1 MNIQSVEESI
11 QELIEVDTAK
21 ILFAS
26 FEKNDPTA
34 TILDNSGLDYD
45 QILLDG
51 GKDNPSPVF
60 NFMTLKPALDYASE
74 SGFSLVIGS
83 DSKNERITLAV
94 KKDEK
99 SGFVILNSHQL
110 AAILLN
116 IWKES
121 GKYEDL
127 VCLKSI
133 HTSDLVEYMAIKS
146 GLKLQSEIIEPGEL
160 RNSLTEVQ
168 KTYPNSTVCAFNIDQ
183 QVCHSDLDFSQIIL
197 EIAQKE
203 NELVASGQTFFDYLM
218 GIYHEFGFYKEKTI
232 TVDLNTDA
240 QRSHLLSIMDN
251 LRKNPKS
258 LESTFP
264 LNSVTDYKKGVKFNI
279 LTDKVNSFAGS
290 SENILKIESANN
302 LSVTF
307 APSKT
312 KMVYY
317 ISIKGGFISKEKYVM
332 RNKEMDA
339 EILRVIQMFNRGL

>member
-1 MNIQSVEESI
+1 MNLASV
-11 QELIEVDTAK
+11 QELTEELVEMDTAK

-26 FEKNDPTA
+26 FEKIDPITNL
-34 TILDNSGLDYD
+34 LDDSELVYD
-45 QILLDG
+45 QILLDA
-51 GKDNPSPVF
+51 GKENPNPVF
-60 NFMTLKPALDYASE
+60 NFLTLKPAIDQATDLGYN
-74 SGFSLVIGS
+74 LIIGT
-83 DSKNERITLAV
+83 DLKNERVTIAV

-110 AAILLN
+110 AAILLK
-116 IWKES
+116 IWKDS
-121 GKYEDL
+121 GKYEDM

-133 HTSDLVEYMAIKS
+133 HTSDLIENMAIRS
-146 GLKLQSEIIEPGEL
+146 GLKFQSEIIEPGDL
-160 RNSLTEVQ
+160 RTKMAEVQ
-168 KTYPNSTVCAFNIDQ
+168 KVYENSPICAFNIDQ
-183 QVCHSDLDFSQIIL
+183 QVCHSALDFSKIIV

-203 NELVASGQTFFDYLM
+203 NELKSSGQTFFDYLM
-218 GIYHEFGFYKEKTI
+218 EIYNEFGFYKEKTI

-290 SENILKIESANN
+290 TDNILKIESANN

-317 ISIKGGFISKEKYVM
+317 ISIKGGYISKEKYVM

>member
-1 MNIQSVEESI
+1 MNLAHVEELTE
-11 QELIEVDTAK
+11 ELVEVKTSK
-21 ILFAS
+21 ILLAS
-26 FEKNDPTA
+26 FEKNDPTKKM
-34 TILDNSGLDYD
+34 LDNSGFSYE

-51 GKDNPSPVF
+51 GKDNPDPVF
-60 NFMTLKPALDYASE
+60 NFISLKPAIDHATAEGY
-74 SGFSLVIGS
+74 SLIIAT
-83 DSKNERITLAV
+83 DPKNERITLAV

-110 AAILLN
+110 AAILLK
-116 IWKES
+116 IWKDS

-133 HTSDLVEYMAIKS
+133 HTSDLIEYMSIKL
-146 GLKLQSEIIEPGEL
+146 GLKFQSEIINQGEL
-160 RNSLTEVQ
+160 RNHMAEVQ
-168 KTYPNSTVCAFNIDQ
+168 KIYENSQVCGFNIDQ
-183 QVCHSDLDFSQIIL
+183 QVCHTGLDFSQIVL

-203 NELVASGQTFFDYLM
+203 TELKASDLTFFDYLM
-218 GIYHEFGFYKEKTI
+218 GIYQEFGFYKEKTI

-279 LTDKVNSFAGS
+279 LTDKVNSFAS
-290 SENILKIESANN
+290 STDNILKIESANN

-317 ISIKGGFISKEKYVM
+317 ISIKGGFISKEKYIM

>member
-1 MNIQSVEESI
+1 MNLASVEELTE
-11 QELIEVDTAK
+11 ELVEMDTAK
-21 ILFAS
+21 ILIAS
-26 FEKNDPTA
+26 FEKNDPITN
-34 TILDNSGLDYD
+34 ILDDSELVYD
-45 QILLDG
+45 QILLDA
-51 GKDNPSPVF
+51 GKENHNPVF
-60 NFMTLKPALDYASE
+60 NFMTLKPAIDQATDLGYN
-74 SGFSLVIGS
+74 LIIGT
-83 DSKNERITLAV
+83 DLKNERVTIAV

-110 AAILLN
+110 AAILLK
-116 IWKES
+116 IWKDS
-121 GKYEDL
+121 GKYEDM

-133 HTSDLVEYMAIKS
+133 HTSDLIENMAIRS
-146 GLKLQSEIIEPGEL
+146 GLKFQSEIIEPGDL
-160 RNSLTEVQ
+160 RTKMAEVQ
-168 KTYPNSTVCAFNIDQ
+168 KVYENSPICAFNIDQ
-183 QVCHSDLDFSQIIL
+183 QVCHSALDFSKIIV

-203 NELVASGQTFFDYLM
+203 NELKSSGLTFFDYLM
-218 GIYHEFGFYKEKTI
+218 EIYNEFGFYKEKTI

-290 SENILKIESANN
+290 TDNILKIESANN

-307 APSKT
+307 APSKS

-317 ISIKGGFISKEKYVM
+317 ISIKGGYISKEKYVM

>member
-1 MNIQSVEESI
+1 MNLAPVEELTE
-11 QELIEVDTAK
+11 ELVEVDTAK

-26 FEKNDPTA
+26 FEKNDPTISA
-34 TILDNSGLDYD
+34 LDNSGLSYE
-45 QILLDG
+45 QIQLDG
-51 GKDNPSPVF
+51 GKNNPNPVF
-60 NFMTLKPALDYASE
+60 NFMTLKPAIDHATAE
-74 SGFSLVIGS
+74 GFSLIIAT
-83 DSKNERITLAV
+83 DAKNERITIAV

-116 IWKES
+116 IWKDS
-121 GKYEDL
+121 GKYEDMA
-127 VCLKSI
+127 CLKSI
-133 HTSDLVEYMAIKS
+133 HTSDLVENIAIKS

-160 RNSLTEVQ
+160 RKTMAEVQ
-168 KTYPNSTVCAFNIDQ
+168 KMYENSPICAFNIDQ
-183 QVCHSDLDFSQIIL
+183 QVCHSALDFFQIVL
-197 EIAQKE
+197 EITQKE
-203 NELVASGQTFFDYLM
+203 TDLKASNLTFFDYM
-218 GIYHEFGFYKEKTI
+218 MEIYKEFGFYKEKTI

-258 LESTFP
+258 LEATFP

-290 SENILKIESANN
+290 TENILKIESANN